1 MSYSYQTWLDAYSN
15 ELVIPETDPNFL
27 QIIPSAIDYAEQK
40 MYREL
45 DLLTTVVRDSSG
57 TLAANSRNFTLPQSL
72 GRFVVTNGINVYTP
86 VATTITRNQL
96 VPISRDFM
104 DVAWPSE
111 AAPTTPSVP
120 QNYAMITDQSIIVG
134 PAPDAPYI
142 AEVIGTIRPTPL
154 SPTNTTT
161 YLTLYLPDLW
171 FAATMIFGTGYK
183 QNWGAQSDDPGSA
196 VSWQSQYDKLFA
208 SANVEE
214 QRKRYAAGAWGSMS
228 PTPIATPSR

>member
-96 VPISRDFM
+96 GPISRDFM
-104 DVAWPSE
+104 DVAW
-111 AAPTTPSVP
+111 
-120 QNYAMITDQSIIVG
+120 QSRLAIV
-134 PAPDAPYI
+134 
-142 AEVIGTIRPTPL
+142 
-154 SPTNTTT
+154 
-161 YLTLYLPDLW
+161 
-171 FAATMIFGTGYK
+171 F
-183 QNWGAQSDDPGSA
+183 
-196 VSWQSQYDKLFA
+196 
-208 SANVEE
+208 
-214 QRKRYAAGAWGSMS
+214 
-228 PTPIATPSR
+228 